1 MFHVFSCLLLVSKK
15 LFGKRY
21 GHDSLTR
28 LRDNGFRRHGSTKCL
43 VDRGT
48 ELFGHCS
55 KFWNITGICFS
66 FFERYFSLFRTCLQ
80 VSKYRKLVVI
90 TAYLGVL
97 VFAALITMACLQ
109 GVIPVFFIQGIGAT
123 ALRQFMLG
131 GAIVLFATSSL
142 LFIRLYFKSKSDV
155 LYWYSLAMV
164 LITESLFSWFFA
176 KAAGSPISWA
186 GRVAVYLSAIYFL
199 VAILILVRGVRK
211 KMKNEKSQ
219 YEEKGAAFLIHE

>member
-1 MFHVFSCLLLVSKK
+1 
-15 LFGKRY
+15 
-21 GHDSLTR
+21 
-28 LRDNGFRRHGSTKCL
+28 
-43 VDRGT
+43 
-48 ELFGHCS
+48 
-55 KFWNITGICFS
+55 
-66 FFERYFSLFRTCLQ
+66 
-80 VSKYRKLVVI
+80 
-90 TAYLGVL
+90 
-97 VFAALITMACLQ
+97 MACLQ